1 MLSRISSALGCGDK
15 DLSDDYLP
23 EDSWLSASAEATPFF
38 VVPTPSLQDVLQ
50 KIGISRCKNAPDSE
64 FDLPNDDILIL
75 FGPPA
80 TAFQI
85 LLFTPCLCCVLTD
98 LILELVANHSA
109 YSEQLL
115 KQFRQPIGLGA
126 LFSTKQ
132 TFSDIST
139 RLIELFQI
147 AEEPRVQAKILE
159 ILPDLASSP
168 CSSGCILSDE
178 DRSLLVLQL
187 IDLFDTISL
196 ENQRSSPKECNA
208 IVCLIECLTSFS
220 VQGELTDRLYTACFD
235 LLDRCGG
242 RDFYFDYLPVI
253 TRCLLINGPAVPQ
266 TSTELSK
273 LVTRLR
279 TFFTFAKS
287 GSFGSTDSIN
297 STLVDLLRVAFQF
310 NRNITS
316 EWVRVIGLTCHT
328 SNSPCDNTGDS
339 RLQNQAVQDFIVLC
353 VVLSTPTMTA
363 LKSGGSLSLPSG
375 ESLINAYCSSDS
387 SHYKR
392 LKKEVVSLVR
402 RLLTTERLFSFNNIN
417 GDIERFLIDYGELL
431 FSRHTRL
438 FPSFSFIIN
447 QLITSGDTLVYLY
460 T

>member
-50 KIGISRCKNAPDSE
+50 KIGISRCKSTGQLYLAKMPFLPDDNQKLSSNTPWATAHSAQKRCRHLETFLKTKQPVCEKLCLELRQLASVSDENITHTLSTFSSLLCPLLTDAPDSE

-253 TRCLLINGPAVPQ
+253 TRCLLINGQLYHRRQLNYRSLLHGCVPFLLLLNQVRLVPQ
-266 TSTELSK
+266 
-273 LVTRLR
+273 
-279 TFFTFAKS
+279 
-287 GSFGSTDSIN
+287 I
-297 STLVDLLRVAFQF
+297 Q
-310 NRNITS
+310 
-316 EWVRVIGLTCHT
+316 
-328 SNSPCDNTGDS
+328 
-339 RLQNQAVQDFIVLC
+339 
-353 VVLSTPTMTA
+353 
-363 LKSGGSLSLPSG
+363 
-375 ESLINAYCSSDS
+375 LIL
-387 SHYKR
+387 H
-392 LKKEVVSLVR
+392 
-402 RLLTTERLFSFNNIN
+402 LLTSCELRFSLTEISHLN
-417 GDIERFLIDYGELL
+417 GY
-431 FSRHTRL
+431 
-438 FPSFSFIIN
+438 
-447 QLITSGDTLVYLY
+447 V
-460 T
+460 